1 MRKNPTIA
9 VCFALLSGITAFG
22 QDPMVR
28 AVTPLSDPN
37 MNVNLPIQRVGP
49 EDLLT
54 LQVYDSPEFTRSVRI
69 SADGTIRLPML
80 KGTIPVQGLFPNEIE
95 VKVADALVREKLL
108 VEPFVTVN
116 VAEYHSRPISVSG
129 SVRAPTI
136 FQAVGSVTLL
146 DALAKAGGV
155 DSATAGPDV
164 VVTKANGPD
173 GAQSVQ
179 RIPLKQLLLG
189 TDAELNIKLAGGEAI
204 RVPEVG
210 KIIVEGSVARPGTY
224 PVLDPISTNT
234 VTTAIAQAGGLIQ
247 FAAHEAY
254 IIRVD
259 DQGLTHRIFVP
270 LWDIQDRKKPDVT
283 LLARDILEVPD
294 SPKRRITQTTIQTLS
309 GVGAS
314 TTTGLLIYRHP

>member
-1 MRKNPTIA
+1 MRMNHTVA
-9 VCFALLSGITAFG
+9 VCFALLSGIAAFG

-28 AVTPLSDPN
+28 AVTPLTDPN

-54 LQVYDSPEFTRSVRI
+54 IQVYDSPEFTRSVRI

-95 VKVADALVREKLL
+95 VKVAETLVREKLL

-129 SVRAPTI
+129 SVRTPTI
-136 FQAVGSVTLL
+136 FQAIGTVTLL
-146 DALAKAGGV
+146 DALARAGGP

-164 VVTKANGPD
+164 VITKANGPD

-189 TDAELNIKLAGGEAI
+189 TDADLNIKLVGGEAVRI
-204 RVPEVG
+204 PEVG

-224 PVLDPISTNT
+224 PVLDPISNNT

-247 FAAHEAY
+247 YAAHEAY
-254 IIRVD
+254 IIRID
-259 DQGLTHRIFVP
+259 DQGLTHRILVP

-283 LLARDILEVPD
+283 LLARDILQVPD